1 MVYGIRIKKD
11 SVYGIWYKDS
21 EGFSI
26 CYMVSGFR
34 TIQYYVVYGIMI
46 QKDSV
51 YCICYKD
58 SDGFSIWYMV

>member
-1 MVYGIRIKKD
+1 MVYGIRIQKD

-26 CYMVSGFR
+26 FR
-34 TIQYYVVYGIMI
+34 RIQYMVYGIRI

-51 YCICYKD
+51 YGIWYKD
-58 SDGFSIWYMV
+58 SEGFSIWYMV

>member
-1 MVYGIRIKKD
+1 MVYGIRIQKD

-26 CYMVSGFR
+26 LCMVEGFR
-34 TIQYYVVYGIMI
+34 RIQYMVYGIRI

-51 YCICYKD
+51 LYGIWYKD
-58 SDGFSIWYMV
+58 SEGFSIWYMV

>member
-1 MVYGIRIKKD
+1 MVYGIRIQKD

-26 CYMVSGFR
+26 
-34 TIQYYVVYGIMI
+34 YGIRI

-51 YCICYKD
+51 YCI
-58 SDGFSIWYMV
+58 

>member
-1 MVYGIRIKKD
+1 MVYGIRIQKD

-26 CYMVSGFR
+26 W
-34 TIQYYVVYGIMI
+34 YGIRI

-51 YCICYKD
+51 YGIWYKD
-58 SDGFSIWYMV
+58 SEGFSIWYMV